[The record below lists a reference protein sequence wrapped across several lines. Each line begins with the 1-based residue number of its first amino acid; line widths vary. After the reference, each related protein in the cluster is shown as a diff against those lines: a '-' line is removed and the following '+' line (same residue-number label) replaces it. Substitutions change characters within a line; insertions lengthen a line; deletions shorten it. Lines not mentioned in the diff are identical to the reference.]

1 MITANMNVAKRAF
14 SLSAHFFVPAV
25 ISLAVIIGSSY
36 ATAASPDL
44 QDCNT
49 TGFET
54 ILKPQVMPFEASAYW
69 LNRSTIKWP
78 NARKD
83 AKSSAQGLPLKQGR
97 FQLVYSNDAS
107 IVAKAGEAI
116 KGAQGSFALNV
127 SQTPLP
133 AALASRFKYVADG
146 VVLTVA
152 ATDVAKVTMLYSAQ
166 MLVVETDAQNNV
178 VAVAALQM
186 AGALDDRYAKAAN
199 ITDFGVSVSLSK
211 TNFKLW
217 APTATNVHVCRY
229 VTGNAPAVYIVA
241 LQRDTSTGV
250 WSGGT
255 LKSMRGSYYKYLVEV
270 YVPNV
275 GIVRNAVTD
284 PYSISLTTNSTRSYI
299 AMLSAAD
306 LKPPLWDQT
315 PAPNTVKTATD
326 MSVYEL
332 HVRDFSIG
340 DLTVSAANRGKYRAF
355 TETQSNGMKH
365 LKALAD
371 AGLTDIHLLPI
382 FDIATIPEAGCV
394 TPTITGTVDGLTQQ
408 ETSTKNAA
416 NDCFNWGYD
425 PYHYTAPEGS
435 YASNAADGAARII
448 ETREMVQAL
457 HRAGLRVGMDVVY
470 NHTSASGQALTSVLD
485 RIVPGYYQRYNSVG
499 KVEESTC
506 CANTAT
512 ENLMMGKL
520 MIDSVITWAT
530 QYKMDSFRFDLMGH
544 QPREVMVQLQK
555 QVNKAAGRPIQLLGE
570 GWNFGEVENGKRF
583 VQASQLSLNG
593 TGIGSFSDRGRDAV
607 RGGSYDDSGD
617 NIIKRQGYINGLN
630 YDRNA
635 LNIGISDPSA
645 LLRAAD
651 FMRVMLAGSVR
662 DYRFL
667 TLDGTVK
674 KLETIDYNKQPAGFG
689 REPSEVVN
697 YVENHDNQT
706 LFDLNVYRL
715 PLSTSREDRARV
727 QMLGAAIVAFSQ
739 GVAYYHAGLD
749 VLRSKSFDGNSYDSG
764 DWFNRL
770 DFTYTDNGF
779 AAGLPPKRDNEKL
792 YPYMQPLLANPAIK
806 PTSVEINLA
815 KNMFR
820 DLLKIRASSKLFR
833 LDSTAEIIKRL
844 TFHNVGA
851 AQTPTVIVGHLNGDG
866 LSGAN
871 FKEVLYFINVDVVE
885 QTLSLDSLKGKQ
897 WQLHP
902 VQARADAAD
911 QRVATQAKAQ
921 SDSGKFVVPARSAVV
936 FVR

>member
-1 MITANMNVAKRAF
+1 MKNSQRVRNACI
-14 SLSAHFFVPAV
+14 HFLLPLAALAGVP
-25 ISLAVIIGSSY
+25 SF
-36 ATAASPDL
+36 AAPPDL
-44 QDCNT
+44 QHCNIA
-49 TGFET
+49 GFET
-54 ILKPQVMPFEASAYW
+54 ILQPAAMQVEASAYW

-78 NARKD
+78 NARKNS
-83 AKSSAQGLPLKQGR
+83 KVGR
-97 FQLVYSNDAS
+97 FQLVYSDSAA
-107 IVAKAGEAI
+107 VFAKVGEPL
-116 KGAQGSFALNV
+116 KGALGAINLSV
-127 SQTPLP
+127 SSAPLP
-133 AALASRFKYVADG
+133 PALATRFKYVVDG
-146 VVLTVA
+146 VVLLVA
-152 ATDVAKVTMLYSAQ
+152 PADAAKLAKLHSEQ

-178 VAVAALQM
+178 VAVAALQL
-186 AGALDDRYAKAAN
+186 AGALDDRYSNAAK
-199 ITDFGVSVSLSK
+199 IDDFGVSAGADN
-211 TNFKLW
+211 TAFKLW
-217 APTATNVHVCRY
+217 APTATSVQVCTY
-229 VTGNAPAVYIVA
+229 PTGAAPASNIAA
-241 LQRDTSTGV
+241 LTRDASTGA
-250 WSGGT
+250 WSGTIAKNLNGN
-255 LKSMRGSYYKYLVEV
+255 YYKYLVEV

-299 AMLSAAD
+299 ADLSAAD
-306 LKPPLWDQT
+306 LKPPLWDKT
-315 PAPNTVKTATD
+315 PAPSTVKTATD

-394 TPTITGTVDGLTQQ
+394 TPAITGTVDGLIQQ
-408 ETSTKNAA
+408 EIATKNAA
-416 NDCFNWGYD
+416 SDCFNWGYD

-435 YASNAADGAARII
+435 YASSAADGVTRII

-485 RIVPGYYQRYNSVG
+485 RIVPGYYQRYNNVG

-544 QPREVMVQLQK
+544 QPRAVMVQLQQ
-555 QVNKAAGRPIQLLGE
+555 QVNKAAGRTIQLLGE

-635 LNIGISDPSA
+635 LNTSISDPAA

-662 DYRFL
+662 DYRFI
-667 TLDGTVK
+667 TADGTVK
-674 KLETIDYNKQPAGFG
+674 KLENIDYNKQPAGFA
-689 REPSEVVN
+689 REPSEAVN

-727 QMLGAAIVAFSQ
+727 QMLGAALVAFSQ

-806 PTSVEINLA
+806 PTSVEINLS
-815 KNMFR
+815 KDMFR

-833 LDSTAEIIKRL
+833 LDSTAEIVKRL
-844 TFHNVGA
+844 TFHNVGEK
-851 AQTPTVIVGHLNGDG
+851 QIPTVIAGHLNGTG
-866 LSGAN
+866 LAGAN

-885 QTLSLDSLKGKQ
+885 QTLAIDSLKGKP

-902 VQARADAAD
+902 VQARAEAAD
-911 QRVATQAKAQ
+911 KRVAAQARAH
-921 SDSGKFVVPARSAVV
+921 SATGKFVVPARSAVV